1 MKKLSYIL
9 TTVILIITG
18 CQHKKLDEKLATE
31 LILEKNHYPAIVRHD
46 IFCGDPTH
54 AYTLF
59 KSGLVE
65 RGLVKVLQSK
75 KLGDTTS
82 FISFTATAKPYL
94 LPTPKDDK
102 ISKIQCVKVADE
114 EFGTI
119 KEITMMSSGNKAIV
133 EYTTIRRK
141 NVFAAAIKNGLK
153 DTLTH
158 EVYFIRSDD
167 GWKLMDKK
175 SELEFLSY

>member
-9 TTVILIITG
+9 VTVILIITG
-18 CQHKKLDEKLATE
+18 CQPKKLDEKLATA
-31 LILEKNHYPAIVRHD
+31 LILKKNHYPTIVDHD
-46 IFCGDPTH
+46 IFCGDPAH
-54 AYTLF
+54 AYTIF

-65 RGLVKVLQSK
+65 KGFVKVLQSK

-82 FISFTATAKPYL
+82 FVSFTTAAKPYL
-94 LPTPKDDK
+94 LLTPAADK
-102 ISKIQCVKVADE
+102 RSKIQRVKVADE
-114 EFGTI
+114 VFGAI
-119 KEITMMSSGNKAIV
+119 SEIRLMSSGNKAIV

-153 DTLTH
+153 DTLNH
-158 EVYFIRSDD
+158 EVYFIQTDD

-175 SELEFLSY
+175 SEFEFLSY

>member
-9 TTVILIITG
+9 ATLILIIIG
-18 CQHKKLDEKLATE
+18 CQPKKLDEKLAIN
-31 LILEKNHYPAIVRHD
+31 LILEKNHYPAIVHHD

-54 AYTLF
+54 AYTIF

-65 RGLVKVLQSK
+65 KGFVKVLQSK
-75 KLGDTTS
+75 KFGDTTA
-82 FISFTATAKPYL
+82 FVSFTTAAKPYL
-94 LPTPKDDK
+94 LHTPADDK
-102 ISKIQCVKVADE
+102 ISKIQRVKVADE
-114 EFGTI
+114 EFGAI
-119 KEITMMSSGNKAIV
+119 KEIRMMSSGNKAIV

-141 NVFAAAIKNGLK
+141 NVFAVAIKNGLK
-153 DTLTH
+153 DTLNH
-158 EVYFIRSDD
+158 EVYFIRNDN

>member
-18 CQHKKLDEKLATE
+18 CESKKLDKKLATAI
-31 LILEKNHYPAIVRHD
+31 ILEKNHYPIIVDHD
-46 IFCGDPTH
+46 IFCGDPAH
-54 AYTLF
+54 AYTIF

-65 RGLVKVLQSK
+65 KGFVKVLQSK

-82 FISFTATAKPYL
+82 FVSFTPAAKPYL
-94 LPTPKDDK
+94 MPTPKVDK
-102 ISKIQCVKVADE
+102 EHKIQRVKVADE
-114 EFGTI
+114 EFGAI
-119 KEITMMSSGNKAIV
+119 KEIRIMSTGNKAIV

-153 DTLTH
+153 DTLNH
-158 EVYFIRSDD
+158 EVYFILTDD
-167 GWKLMDKK
+167 GWELMDKK
-175 SELEFLSY
+175 SEIEFLSF

>member
-9 TTVILIITG
+9 ATMILIITG
-18 CQHKKLDEKLATE
+18 CQPKKLDEKLATA
-31 LILEKNHYPAIVRHD
+31 LILEKKHYPTIVDHD

-54 AYTLF
+54 AYTIF

-65 RGLVKVLQSK
+65 KGFVKVLQSK

-82 FISFTATAKPYL
+82 FISFTTAAKPYL

-102 ISKIQCVKVADE
+102 ISKIQRIKVADE
-114 EFGTI
+114 EFGAI
-119 KEITMMSSGNKAIV
+119 KEIRMMSSGNKAIV
-133 EYTTIRRK
+133 EYTTIRKK

-153 DTLTH
+153 DTLSH
-158 EVYFIRSDD
+158 EVYFIRKDD
-167 GWKLMDKK
+167 GWELLDKK
-175 SELEFLSY
+175 SEIEFLSF